1 MMRVSY
7 FYPKFATQNKSN
19 EDKNKTGLP
28 EPTEKSS
35 SFHLLMSTNYLNR
48 TT

>member
-19 EDKNKTGLP
+19 EDKIKQGFQSQLKNP
-28 EPTEKSS
+28 HHSIS
-35 SFHLLMSTNYLNR
+35 
-48 TT
+48 